1 MHIIEIKIG
10 KNKIFQMLPKSKS
23 KVINYKLVKKSW
35 TESFTYKQENETNKI
50 KGLRIP
56 QLGALFAIKAHWSTS
71 RESATIVMPT
81 GTGKTETM
89 ISAIISESCDKTL
102 IIVPS
107 NLLRKQ
113 VTEKC
118 ISLGILKE
126 VDVIKSKAINP
137 VVAMLSTTPSSA
149 DELRD
154 IVDKS
159 NIIVT
164 TMSLINVFPSDYI
177 EICCELCSELFI
189 DEAHHIAASTWNQLK
204 RQFEKQRILQFT
216 ATPFR
221 NDEKKVDGKIIYNF
235 PLALAQE
242 QGYFENINF
251 KSIFEF
257 DEECSDLSIA
267 KAAVE
272 QLETDIDSGYNHI
285 ILVRANTKQRSEK
298 LFRDIY
304 LKHFNRYNPVLVNS
318 NLNAKQRK
326 EAMESIEKQEARIV
340 VCVDMFGEG
349 IDIPN
354 LKIAAIHDKYKSL
367 PITLQFIGRFARKK
381 AGLGNATIVANIAD
395 DDIKEGLRELY
406 SQDSDWNVLLKSMSS
421 FAIDK
426 EVSLQE
432 LADGFSKLGL
442 KNLDIKQLMPKV
454 SMMAFKTDDQHWR
467 WQNWTKAFDEDICR
481 CCVHEERKVLVI
493 IEPQES
499 KVEWVVNKE
508 ISDVNWQLH
517 ILYWN
522 SEKKMVFINS
532 TDKTKCNRLVEAVFD
547 NFKKVQGETV
557 FKCLH
562 GIKRLMFGT
571 VGLNSAINGPIR
583 YKMYAGIDIAQ
594 GLTESQKRNC
604 VKSNLFG
611 NGYNGKGR
619 VSIGCSYKGTI
630 WSRWVESIEFWTRW
644 CNDIADKINNPNIN
658 VDEILK
664 GALSP
669 KMILTRP
676 NVVPY
681 SIEWPIELTVCNEER
696 IKVITNFNQFA
707 IYDVEIGL
715 LNNDE
720 EKPIQFYIGNSDFKE
735 EYELVF
741 DEKNETA
748 YYKCISHANA
758 KIKMGKSE
766 LSLTD
771 FFDEYPPQIRFV
783 DQSTLETNLYVE
795 LKTKNSIELDGENI
809 EVWDWKGIDIT
820 KESQG
825 YLKEQDSVQYK
836 VISTLKD
843 KDKYEI
849 IFDDDNA
856 GEIADVITIEEYEN
870 KICFE
875 FYHCKFS
882 HGEKPGSRVGDLYE
896 VCGQA
901 EKSVVWKQNGK
912 KIIDRMIKRE
922 TDRLKKGLPSRIE
935 MGSLRRL
942 KEIKNKLSVYDYD
955 IKINIVQPGVD
966 AKKISDAMNELLC
979 GTKAYLMD
987 TFSLQ
992 FKMICS

>member
-1 MHIIEIKIG
+1 MHVIEMKIG
-10 KNKIFQMLPKSKS
+10 KNKIFQMLPKNKD
-23 KVINYKLVKKSW
+23 KIIDCKLVKKSW
-35 TESFTYKQENETNKI
+35 DESFTYRQENESKGLN
-50 KGLRIP
+50 GLRIP
-56 QLGALFAIKAHWSTS
+56 QLGALFSIKAHWSTNK
-71 RESATIVMPT
+71 ESATIVMPT

-89 ISAIISESCDKTL
+89 ISVIISESCDKTL

-113 VTEKC
+113 ITEKC
-118 ISLGILKE
+118 ISFGILKE
-126 VDVIKSKAINP
+126 LNVIRSKAINP
-137 VVAMLSTTPSSA
+137 VVAMLTTTPSSA
-149 DELRD
+149 YELRT
-154 IVDKS
+154 IINES
-159 NIIVT
+159 NIIVS
-164 TMSLINVFPSDYI
+164 TMPLINVFPNDYI
-177 EICCELCSELFI
+177 DIFCELCSELVV
-189 DEAHHIAASTWNQLK
+189 DEAHHIAASTWNQMK
-204 RQFEKQRILQFT
+204 RKFDKQRILQFT

-235 PLALAQE
+235 PLSLAQE
-242 QGYFENINF
+242 QGYFEAINF

-257 DEECSDLSIA
+257 DDENSDFSIA
-267 KAAVE
+267 KAAVK
-272 QLETDIDSGYNHI
+272 QLETDKNSGYDHI
-285 ILVRANTKQRSEK
+285 ILVRANTKKRSEE
-298 LFRDIY
+298 LFNNIY
-304 LKHFNRYNPVLVNS
+304 LKYFMEYKPVLVNS
-318 NLNAKQRK
+318 NLSSK
-326 EAMESIEKQEARIV
+326 EKKDAMESIKEHESKIV

-381 AGLGNATIVANIAD
+381 QGLGNATIVANIAN

-406 SQDSDWNVLLKSMSS
+406 AQDSDWNVLLKSMSS
-421 FAIDK
+421 AAINK
-426 EVSLQE
+426 EISIQE
-432 LADGFSKLGL
+432 LTEGFSKLGV
-442 KNLDIKQLMPKV
+442 KNLNITQLVPKV
-454 SMMAFKTDDQHWR
+454 SMIAFKTDATSW
-467 WQNWTKAFDEDICR
+467 NWKNWIKAFDEDICR
-481 CCVHEERKVLVI
+481 CCVNEERKVLVI

-499 KVEWVVNKE
+499 KVDWVSNKE

-522 SEKKMVFINS
+522 SEKKMAFVNS
-532 TDKTKCNRLVEAVFD
+532 TDKSKCNKLVEVIFD
-547 NFKKVQGETV
+547 NTKKVQGESV
-557 FKCLH
+557 FKCLY

-583 YKMYAGIDIAQ
+583 YKMYAGVDIAQ

-604 VKSNLFG
+604 IKSNLFG
-611 NGYNGKGR
+611 TGYSGDGR

-630 WSRWVESIEFWTRW
+630 WSRWVESVDFWIKW
-644 CNDIADKINNPNIN
+644 CNGIADKINDPSID

-669 KMILTRP
+669 KMIIERP
-676 NVVPY
+676 KVVPY
-681 SIEWPIELTVCNEER
+681 SIEWPLELTICNEER
-696 IKVITNFNQFA
+696 IKIITNFEEYP
-707 IYDVEIGL
+707 IYEVEIGL

-720 EKPIQFYIGNSDFKE
+720 YNPIQFYIGNKDFKE

-741 DEKNETA
+741 DKENEIA
-748 YYKCISHANA
+748 YYKCINSGNV
-758 KIKMGKSE
+758 KIKIGKNES
-766 LSLTD
+766 SLTD
-771 FFDEYPPQIRFV
+771 FFDEYPPQIKFV

-795 LKTKNSIELDGENI
+795 LKTKNSIQLDASNI
-809 EVWDWKGIDIT
+809 EAWDWNGINIR

-825 YLKEQDSVQYK
+825 YLKEKDSVQYK
-836 VISTLKD
+836 VIRNLDDTNN
-843 KDKYEI
+843 YEI

-856 GEIADVITIEEYEN
+856 GEIADVITIKEGEN
-870 KICFE
+870 KIYFE

-901 EKSVVWKQNGK
+901 EKSVAWKQNGK

-922 TDRLKKGLPSRIE
+922 NDRLKRGLPSRIE
-935 MGSLRRL
+935 VGNLRKL
-942 KEIKNKLSVYDYD
+942 KEIKNKLSLYDYD

-966 AKKISDAMNELLC
+966 SKKISNSMHELLC

-987 TFSLQ
+987 IFSLE

>member
-1 MHIIEIKIG
+1 MHIIQIKVG
-10 KNKIFQMLPKSKS
+10 KNKIFQMLPKSKD
-23 KVINYKLVKKSW
+23 KITDCKLVKKSW
-35 TESFTYKQENETNKI
+35 VESFTYKKENEYKGL

-89 ISAIISESCDKTL
+89 ISAIISESCDKTF

-113 VTEKC
+113 ITKKC

-126 VDVIKSKAINP
+126 VGVIKSKAINP
-137 VVAMLSTTPSSA
+137 VVAMLSTTPSSET
-149 DELRD
+149 ELRE
-154 IVDKS
+154 IINKS

-164 TMSLINVFPSDYI
+164 TMPLINVFPSKYI
-177 EICCELCSELFI
+177 DICCELCSELFI

-204 RQFEKQRILQFT
+204 RKFAKQRILQFT

-242 QGYFENINF
+242 QGYFETINF

-257 DEECSDLSIA
+257 DEESSDLSIA
-267 KAAVE
+267 KASVE
-272 QLETDIDSGYNHI
+272 QLEKDISRGYDHI
-285 ILVRANTKQRSEK
+285 ILVRANTKQRSEE
-298 LFRDIY
+298 LFKNIY
-304 LKHFNRYNPVLVNS
+304 LKHFKKYKPVLVNS

-326 EAMESIEKQEARIV
+326 EAMEKIEKQEAKIV

-381 AGLGNATIVANIAD
+381 PGLGNATIVANIAD

-421 FAIDK
+421 SAINK
-426 EVSLQE
+426 EISLQE
-432 LADGFSKLGL
+432 LTDGFSKLGL
-442 KNLDIKQLMPKV
+442 KNLDIKQLVPKV
-454 SMMAFKTDDQHWR
+454 SMMAFKTDAQRWS
-467 WQNWTKAFDEDICR
+467 WQNWTKVFNEDICR
-481 CCVHEERKVLVI
+481 CCVHEERKVLII

-499 KVEWVVNKE
+499 KVEWVINRE

-522 SEKKMVFINS
+522 SEKKTVFVNS

-547 NFKKVQGETV
+547 DFKKVQGESV
-557 FKCLH
+557 FKCLYD
-562 GIKRLMFGT
+562 IKRLMFGT

-583 YKMYAGIDIAQ
+583 YKMYAGVDIAQ

-611 NGYNGKGR
+611 TGYNGQGR

-630 WSRWVESIEFWTRW
+630 WSRWVESIEFWIKW
-644 CNDIADKINNPNIN
+644 CNGIADKINNPNIN

-681 SIEWPIELTVCNEER
+681 SIQWPLELTICNEER
-696 IKVITNFNQFA
+696 IKIITNFHEYP
-707 IYDVEIGL
+707 IYEVEMGL

-720 EKPIQFYIGNSDFKE
+720 EKPIKFYIGNNDFKE

-741 DEKNETA
+741 NEKNETA

-771 FFDEYPPQIRFV
+771 FFDEYPPQIKFV

-795 LKTKNSIELDGENI
+795 LKTRNSIELDVENI
-809 EVWDWKGIDIT
+809 EAWDWKGVDIT

-856 GEIADVITIEEYEN
+856 GEIADVITIKEHEN

-901 EKSVVWKQNGK
+901 EKSVIWKQNGK

-922 TDRLKKGLPSRIE
+922 NDRCKKGLPSRIE
-935 MGSLRRL
+935 IGSLRKL
-942 KEIKNKLSVYDYD
+942 KEIKNKLSIYDYD

-966 AKKISDAMNELLC
+966 AKKISGAMNELLC

-987 TFSLQ
+987 TFSLE

>member
-1 MHIIEIKIG
+1 MNLIEIKIG
-10 KNKIFQMLPKSKS
+10 KNKIYQTMSKN
-23 KVINYKLVKKSW
+23 KDKITACELVKKSW
-35 TESFTYKQENETNKI
+35 TDSFTYKSEDESKGL

-71 RESATIVMPT
+71 REPATIVMPT

-89 ISAIISESCDKTL
+89 LSVIISEYCNKTL

-113 VTEKC
+113 ITEKC
-118 ISLGILKE
+118 ISLGILK
-126 VDVIKSKAINP
+126 DLGVIKSGAVNP

-154 IVDKS
+154 IVSKS
-159 NIIVT
+159 NIIVA
-164 TMSLINVFPSDYI
+164 TMPLINVFSNEYI
-177 EICCELCSELFI
+177 NIFCELCSEIVI
-189 DEAHHIAASTWNQLK
+189 DEAHHIAASTWSKLK
-204 RQFEKQRILQFT
+204 RRFEKQRILQFT

-242 QGYFENINF
+242 QGYFETINF

-257 DEECSDLSIA
+257 DDENSDLAIA
-267 KAAVE
+267 KIAVE
-272 QLETDIDSGYNHI
+272 QLRNDISNGYEHI
-285 ILVRANTKQRSEK
+285 ILVRANTKKRSEE
-298 LFRDIY
+298 LFNNIY
-304 LKHFNRYNPVLVNS
+304 LKHFKEYNPVLVNS
-318 NLNAKQRK
+318 DSGSREKK
-326 EAMESIEKQEARIV
+326 DAMGSIKKCESRIV

-381 AGLGNATIVANIAD
+381 QGLGSATIIANIAN
-395 DDIKEGLRELY
+395 DDIKEGLGELY
-406 SQDSDWNVLLKSMSS
+406 AQDSDWNVLLKSMSS
-421 FAIDK
+421 TAINK
-426 EVSLQE
+426 EISLQE
-432 LADGFSKLGL
+432 LTEGFSKLGL
-442 KNLDIKQLMPKV
+442 KNLDIKQLIPKV
-454 SMMAFKTDDQHWR
+454 SMMAFKTDVKHWK
-467 WQNWTKAFDEDICR
+467 WKNWTKTFDEDVCR
-481 CCVHEERKVLVI
+481 CCVNEEKKVLVI
-493 IEPQES
+493 IQPQES
-499 KVEWVVNKE
+499 KVDWVSNKE

-522 SEKKMVFINS
+522 SAKGMIFVNS
-532 TDKTKCNRLVEAVFD
+532 TDKSKCSKLVEAVFD
-547 NFKKVQGETV
+547 NSKKIQGENV
-557 FKCLH
+557 FKCLY

-583 YKMYAGIDIAQ
+583 YKMYAGVDIAQ

-611 NGYNGKGR
+611 TGYAGVGR

-630 WSRWVESIEFWTRW
+630 WSRWVESVDFWIKW
-644 CNDIADKINNPNIN
+644 CNDIAEKINNPHID
-658 VDEILK
+658 VDLILR

-669 KMILTRP
+669 KMIVSRP
-676 NVVPY
+676 FVVPY
-681 SIEWPIELTVCNEER
+681 AIEWPLELTICNEER
-696 IKVITNFNQFA
+696 IKIITNFDEYA

-720 EKPIQFYIGNSDFKE
+720 KGPIQFYIGNEYFKE

-741 DEKNETA
+741 DSKKETA
-748 YYKCISHANA
+748 YYKCINSINA
-758 KIKMGKSE
+758 KIKLGKSE
-766 LSLTD
+766 VPLIE

-795 LKTKNSIELDGENI
+795 LKSENGIQLDDSNI
-809 EVWDWKGIDIT
+809 KVWDWAGIDIT

-825 YLKEQDSVQYK
+825 YLKEKDTVQYK
-836 VISTLKD
+836 VISNLKGTNN
-843 KDKYEI
+843 YEI

-856 GEIADVITIEEYEN
+856 GEIADVISIKEDGN
-870 KICFE
+870 KIHFE

-901 EKSVVWKQNGK
+901 EKSVAWKQNGK

-922 TDRLKKGLPSRIE
+922 NDRLKKGLPSRIE
-935 MGSLRRL
+935 IGDLRKL
-942 KEIKNKLSVYDYD
+942 KEIKNKLSLYDYD
-955 IKINIVQPGVD
+955 LKIYIVQPGVD
-966 AKKISDAMNELLC
+966 GKKISESMNEILC

-987 TFSLQ
+987 TFSLE
-992 FKMICS
+992 FRMICS